1 MFVDFTGFAN
11 GETIRLSDYVGKGK
25 YVLVDFWASWCGPCK
40 KEMPGIIAVNS
51 KYAGDKF
58 MVVGINIGDTEENFK
73 AAVSSFGID
82 YPQIFVPKKHK
93 DNASLLYNV
102 QTIPYVVLFAPDGT
116 ILERWTPGEGLDEI
130 IGNHLK

>member
-1 MFVDFTGFAN
+1 
-11 GETIRLSDYVGKGK
+11 
-25 YVLVDFWASWCGPCK
+25 
-40 KEMPGIIAVNS
+40 MPGIIAVNS

-93 DNASLLYNV
+93 DNASMLYNV

-130 IGNHLK
+130 IGNYLK